1 MTAAAGCNNNNSR
14 TGRPFLLTA
23 GFLPSLE
30 YVQVQVQAQVQLLA
44 RSCPPRLAASGPK
57 CPSLLGAPHRFGPSR
72 APSLASPPSHHQLPT
87 HTHRSRDHRRS
98 TPAAAS
104 EHGHALLRQFSSLPA
119 QWMKDAGLARRLNTI
134 FFPDCINADSCTP
147 APSSRRR
154 RAIYCHRPAVILQN
168 PFLLDQT
175 DLHD

>member
-30 YVQVQVQAQVQLLA
+30 YVQVQVQVQLLA

>member
-1 MTAAAGCNNNNSR
+1 MTAAAGCNSNNSR
-14 TGRPFLLTA
+14 TGRPFPLTA

-30 YVQVQVQAQVQLLA
+30 YVQVQVQVQVQLLA

-57 CPSLLGAPHRFGPSR
+57 CPSFR
-72 APSLASPPSHHQLPT
+72 APSLASPPSHHQLP
-87 HTHRSRDHRRS
+87 THRSRDHRRS